1 MEDKNL
7 LKEAKTLFNNLK
19 IDPFSALF
27 SEERTNNRLMKKLK
41 KIEIFK
47 RHSAIK
53 TYKFS

>member
-19 IDPFSALF
+19 IDPISALF
-27 SEERTNNRLMKKLK
+27 SEERTNNRLIKKLK

>member
-19 IDPFSALF
+19 IDPISALF
-27 SEERTNNRLMKKLK
+27 SEERTNNRLMEKLK